1 MFQLTKN
8 ILSYVEPNIYIYRL
22 KKKIFA
28 KKLLSLAPS
37 TVFLLQAEKKKD
49 IFLFIN
55 TRDRVSLNYI
65 LPFKNRT
72 VLNFW

>member
-1 MFQLTKN
+1 MLQLTKN
-8 ILSYVEPNIYIYRL
+8 ILSYVEPNIYREI

-37 TVFLLQAEKKKD
+37 TVFLLQAEKKKKD

-65 LPFKNRT
+65 PPFKNRT
-72 VLNFW
+72 VLNF